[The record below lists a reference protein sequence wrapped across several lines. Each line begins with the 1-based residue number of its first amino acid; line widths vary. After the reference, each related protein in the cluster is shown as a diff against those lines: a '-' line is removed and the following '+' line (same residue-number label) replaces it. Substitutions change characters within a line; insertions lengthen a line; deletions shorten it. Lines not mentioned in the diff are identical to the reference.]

1 MKLYLNGGKKKKI
14 RAVDLVGAISN
25 IDNVEADDIGIIDIQ
40 DLGSYVEILNGKGRI
55 VLNALKNKKIKGK
68 SLKVEIARK

>member
-25 IDNVEADDIGIIDIQ
+25 IENINASDIGIIDIQ
-40 DLGSYVEILNGKGRI
+40 DLGSYVEILNGKGKI

-68 SLKVEIARK
+68 NLKVEIARK